1 MGNLL
6 SVARASYRKYTPKS
20 IQEAKLVGWVKKFI
34 PHSLRYHE
42 GYFLSVVE
50 PTAAEAAPVMAAA
63 IVRDT
68 SPRNVIDVG
77 CGTGALLAALR
88 EQGCTVSGLEYA
100 DAGLTVCRSRGLS
113 VRKFDLEHDERESH
127 DGYDVA
133 VSMEVAEHLPEHCAD
148 RFVSLLTSLAPIVVL
163 TAAHP
168 GQGGTD
174 HVNEQPASYWI
185 VKFNAR
191 GFYLDSALSDRWK
204 SEWKIAGIASWYWT
218 NIMVF
223 KSSNSGRGA
232 KPTVAG
238 APTS

>member
-1 MGNLL
+1 M
-6 SVARASYRKYTPKS
+6 
-20 IQEAKLVGWVKKFI
+20 
-34 PHSLRYHE
+34 SLR
-42 GYFLSVVE
+42 
-50 PTAAEAAPVMAAA
+50 
-63 IVRDT
+63 
-68 SPRNVIDVG
+68 
-77 CGTGALLAALR
+77 
-88 EQGCTVSGLEYA
+88 GL
-100 DAGLTVCRSRGLS
+100 D

-148 RFVSLLTSLAPIVVL
+148 RFVSLLASLAPIVVL

-185 VKFNAR
+185 TKFNGR
-191 GFYLDSALSDRWK
+191 GFYLDSVLSDRWK

-223 KSSNSGRGA
+223 QSGKPGGMAERAGRSGTNCLERGIHDHQL
-232 KPTVAG
+232 
-238 APTS
+238 